1 MNLPDI
7 IWCDDPD
14 LAADFAEMKTLIQ
27 SYITTA
33 INEFVLGI
41 RDVDSDA
48 DWQQYCNALKN
59 MEYDRFLEVSR
70 QYYFGK

>member
-1 MNLPDI
+1 
-7 IWCDDPD
+7 
-14 LAADFAEMKTLIQ
+14 MKTLIQ